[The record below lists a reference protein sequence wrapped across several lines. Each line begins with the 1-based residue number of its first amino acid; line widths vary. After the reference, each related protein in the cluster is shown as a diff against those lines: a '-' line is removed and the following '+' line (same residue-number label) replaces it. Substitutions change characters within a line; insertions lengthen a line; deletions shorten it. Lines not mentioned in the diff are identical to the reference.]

1 MKAHFLDIDTILS
14 IDNKVWVVDKRS
26 PNIPIMKTSKSD
38 FNLIKSGIYKSQGNK
53 IEFNGVV
60 FWLPNSMMDNL
71 KIKCK
76 NSKVDISNLSISMQE
91 FLNPDVVDN
100 INYTINMENI
110 QHIKNTPDDVYII
123 CSKNSKRNYESII
136 KKIEDKLKETG
147 LSIKNYYFISETFY
161 DRNEDDIA
169 YNKVKL
175 MLQHLVG
182 YKASGNSFT
191 NEEITKYDEVYFYDD
206 DLSAIKLAK
215 DCNSIFQSI
224 IDKTPV
230 DVKSVIKESIKNKTN
245 TLVVNQVTSNKY
257 NRFLTDRI
265 ELKWSNLVK
274 FFERFNWKG

>member
-136 KKIEDKLKETG
+136 KK
-147 LSIKNYYFISETFY
+147 N
-161 DRNEDDIA
+161 
-169 YNKVKL
+169 
-175 MLQHLVG
+175 
-182 YKASGNSFT
+182 
-191 NEEITKYDEVYFYDD
+191 EITKRMDMNIVT
-206 DLSAIKLAK
+206 ILALF
-215 DCNSIFQSI
+215 S
-224 IDKTPV
+224 
-230 DVKSVIKESIKNKTN
+230 
-245 TLVVNQVTSNKY
+245 L
-257 NRFLTDRI
+257 RF
-265 ELKWSNLVK
+265 
-274 FFERFNWKG
+274 